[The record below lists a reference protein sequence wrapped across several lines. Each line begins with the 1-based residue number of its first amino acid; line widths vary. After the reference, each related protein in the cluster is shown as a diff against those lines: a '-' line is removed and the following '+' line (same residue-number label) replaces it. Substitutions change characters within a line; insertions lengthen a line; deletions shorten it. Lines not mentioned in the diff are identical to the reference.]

1 MLQLLAILLQASP
14 SPPVPAPPA
23 DSLAAAVQL
32 WADHPP
38 EEFTKQQAI
47 DSAVAEATRQ
57 ALLMVGMQSSPK
69 LSVTKIYLGAYDRL
83 KPLIA
88 RKVPVNRSQLDTAV
102 AACAVDGIARRLS
115 TSEIAEVRQ
124 SLSTAAGQK
133 FWEAAG
139 ITDRPLE
146 GCYQAALNLKPV
158 AADYLAAGL
167 RPPAPPKPLK
177 RDMSIV
183 Y

>member
-1 MLQLLAILLQASP
+1 
-14 SPPVPAPPA
+14 
-23 DSLAAAVQL
+23 
-32 WADHPP
+32 
-38 EEFTKQQAI
+38 
-47 DSAVAEATRQ
+47 
-57 ALLMVGMQSSPK
+57 MVGMQPSPN
-69 LSVTKIYLGAYDRL
+69 LSMTKIYLAAYDRL

-88 RKVPVNRSQLDTAV
+88 RQVPVNRSQLDTAV

-115 TSEIAEVRQ
+115 TSEIAEVRK

-146 GCYQAALNLKPV
+146 GCYQAALNLKPLN
-158 AADYLAAGL
+158 ADYLTAGL
-167 RPPAPPKPLK
+167 RPPKPPKPPK
-177 RDMSIV
+177 WDPMTT